1 MASSN
6 GTLTPGQISLAR
18 QLGFLNSSN
27 ARFDY
32 EVQILAAVN
41 SAPGNFVS
49 TPLTSIEAGD
59 VYRYTAQA
67 SDLDSDALRYTI
79 VSGPSA
85 ASIDSVTGQL
95 TWTTTSGD
103 VGLHRITI
111 RATDPFGAFN
121 EQTFDVQVSLT
132 QQNRPPLFT
141 SDPVTDAIASSG
153 FEITLWLRATGQ
165 LV

>member
-1 MASSN
+1 MQLQNDGAQTFRDPVLLVVKNLSSLDVNALRPDGLTPAGHPYFRMASSN

-59 VYRYTAQA
+59 VYRY
-67 SDLDSDALRYTI
+67 
-79 VSGPSA
+79 
-85 ASIDSVTGQL
+85 
-95 TWTTTSGD
+95 
-103 VGLHRITI
+103 
-111 RATDPFGAFN
+111 
-121 EQTFDVQVSLT
+121 
-132 QQNRPPLFT
+132 NRPGELIWMVMRCVTQLFP
-141 SDPVTDAIASSG
+141 DRAR
-153 FEITLWLRATGQ
+153 LRSIR
-165 LV
+165 